1 LNILLKFKETA
12 ISVVPIMAIVVLL
25 GLTVAPLES
34 VMLWRFVI
42 GGIMLILGLTIFL
55 LGVDLGIQPMG
66 EHCGAELTKKRS
78 LPLLTIVAFVI
89 GFLVTAAEPD
99 IQVFG
104 DQVNNVFSSV
114 NKTAFVFVIAGGVG
128 IFIMIGLLRS
138 VLNFSIKIVLLIA
151 YVLLFVLA
159 FCSPTEFIGVA
170 FDSGGATTGPMTV
183 PFILALGLGVSSV
196 RAATDKEGF
205 GLTGVTSI
213 GPICAVLVYSLFLQ
227 KTGRL
232 DAFVCLTDVVAEG
245 THHADGIFALFSVEF
260 LSVIKEA
267 FLSLL
272 PLVGLFIVFQITLL
286 KLTTRQVIRICI
298 GFVYSFIGLTI
309 FLLGVNGGFMQAGEA
324 LGQILGQKAFTLGGK
339 WLLLLICTGLLIGA
353 IVVCAEPAVWVL
365 TEQVELISG
374 GSIKRKILLSFLAV
388 GAAIAIGLALWRAIA
403 GFNLKY
409 ILVPGYAIALLL
421 MIFSPDLFTG
431 IAFDSGGVA
440 SGPITSTFVLSFTLG
455 AAGSGS
461 GCTDVFGVI
470 ALVAMMPL
478 ISIQLLGIIYNMK
491 SRKSAKAV
499 EKGGE

>member
-1 LNILLKFKETA
+1 
-12 ISVVPIMAIVVLL
+12 
-25 GLTVAPLES
+25 
-34 VMLWRFVI
+34 
-42 GGIMLILGLTIFL
+42 
-55 LGVDLGIQPMG
+55 
-66 EHCGAELTKKRS
+66 
-78 LPLLTIVAFVI
+78 
-89 GFLVTAAEPD
+89 
-99 IQVFG
+99 
-104 DQVNNVFSSV
+104 
-114 NKTAFVFVIAGGVG
+114 
-128 IFIMIGLLRS
+128 
-138 VLNFSIKIVLLIA
+138 
-151 YVLLFVLA
+151 
-159 FCSPTEFIGVA
+159 
-170 FDSGGATTGPMTV
+170 MTV

-232 DAFVCLTDVVAEG
+232 DAFVCLTDVVTEG
-245 THHADGIFALFSVEF
+245 AHHADGIFALFSVEF

-440 SGPITSTFVLSFTLG
+440 SGPITSTFVLYF
-455 AAGSGS
+455 GSS
-461 GCTDVFGVI
+461 WFWFR
-470 ALVAMMPL
+470 M
-478 ISIQLLGIIYNMK
+478 Y
-491 SRKSAKAV
+491 
-499 EKGGE
+499 